1 MFEFINNWINY
12 FEKNTKLFLKTLT
25 IALSARRRLLN

>member
-12 FEKNTKLFLKTLT
+12 FVKNTMLFLKTLT